1 MSSMLDN
8 DASAMLDS
16 ILREGRN
23 SISEMY
29 KELKSWINDK
39 STILDTNKDITIE
52 ANTDINVI
60 DSNNIDSNDIA
71 IDANADNAIFNIT
84 NNYNKSFIISPLSDA
99 HRKDNDGTSNNI
111 DTQNI
116 IQRRLSLLL
125 KVVLY
130 FYNNH

>member
-1 MSSMLDN
+1 MLDN

-60 DSNNIDSNDIA
+60 DCNNIDSNDIA

-84 NNYNKSFIISPLSDA
+84 NNDNKSFIISPLSDA
-99 HRKDNDGTSNNI
+99 HHKDNDGTSNNI